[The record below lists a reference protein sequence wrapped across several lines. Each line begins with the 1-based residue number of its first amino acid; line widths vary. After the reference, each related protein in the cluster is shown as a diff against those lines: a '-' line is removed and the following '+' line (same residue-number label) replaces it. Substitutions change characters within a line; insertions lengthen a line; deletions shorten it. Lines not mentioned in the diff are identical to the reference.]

1 MTLVKFK
8 PVCGRSDSKRK
19 TFGKQLIQVII
30 AENYL
35 SLENRRYAEYANYAR
50 VVGIETVRWSEAT

>member
-1 MTLVKFK
+1 MTLVKFR

-50 VVGIETVRWSEAT
+50 VVGIETVR